1 MCAVRRSAGVCA
13 GETMATIL
21 LVDDEALQASMRK
34 AALEH
39 RFHDVQRVTDAA
51 EALCL
56 VEQPRFAESLGLVI
70 TGHHAAGFGGPEF
83 VAELR
88 DRMPALK
95 VLVLGSD
102 GESASDYA
110 TSSVCFLPRQ
120 ASTDELVA
128 LAGHLLEDRQ
138 PNGA

>member
-1 MCAVRRSAGVCA
+1 VR

-21 LVDDEALQASMRK
+21 LVDDEPLQAFLRK
-34 AALEH
+34 SALEL
-39 RFHDVQRVTDAA
+39 RFDHVQRVTDAA

-83 VAELR
+83 VAELQ
-88 DRMPALK
+88 DRMPALN
-95 VLVLGSD
+95 VLVLGSN

-110 TSSVCFLPRQ
+110 TSSASFLPRQ
-120 ASTDELVA
+120 ASTEELVA
-128 LAGHLLEDRQ
+128 VAGQLLEGRRRFRT
-138 PNGA
+138 